1 MHYKALLP
9 ICQEVSKPLQQV
21 ALYSITFQF
30 EEQASI
36 RPFGTGIR
44 CADHLTYKSLVLCCK
59 TKL

>member
-9 ICQEVSKPLQQV
+9 ICQEVSKPLQQG

-36 RPFGTGIR
+36 RPIGTGIR
-44 CADHLTYKSLVLCCK
+44 YADHLIYKSLVLCCN